1 MDPKI
6 WWLLILSGCLKL
18 LWWLLNHSEYWWWSL
33 LTYNGH
39 DSLYIYVPLWSIMYL
54 LSDNLP
60 WHLAISL
67 RWFLRFKVE
76 ISHYILYKQ
85 RSPAGWVGEWPGFCG
100 KQHASRSH
108 FLVTLRHCHN
118 CCGYVDFTCLLVRFV
133 FFWFDGVQ
141 YSLSIFRKPWSI
153 SLHPQPRWF
162 HNRPPE
168 FKMEATVVTMSKWR
182 NEFPGWFRFPL
193 TQSLRQQV
201 ASSRFRWK
209 KIFETI
215 TVCTHRQSFK

>member
-1 MDPKI
+1 MVMI
-6 WWLLILSGCLKL
+6 V
-18 LWWLLNHSEYWWWSL
+18 
-33 LTYNGH
+33 
-39 DSLYIYVPLWSIMYL
+39 YIYKYNIYICIYL
-54 LSDNLP
+54 LSDNRA

-162 HNRPPE
+162 HNRPL
-168 FKMEATVVTMSKWR
+168 
-182 NEFPGWFRFPL
+182 NL
-193 TQSLRQQV
+193 
-201 ASSRFRWK
+201 RWK
-209 KIFETI
+209 LQLWPCPSGAI
-215 TVCTHRQSFK
+215 SFLGGFVSLWHNLCVNR